1 MKKQYIAPEAIEVN
15 FIMNN
20 QILAGSVIQMDIDD
34 TDITSADDFNQL
46 APSLDPFEV
55 DY

>member
-20 QILAGSVIQMDIDD
+20 QILAGSVIQMDIED
-34 TDITSADDFNQL
+34 TDIMSVDDFNQL
-46 APSLDPFEV
+46 APSLDPLDVEL
-55 DY
+55 